1 LTSSTRFTFDGIIS
15 EDISGIVVA
24 VYLTDST
31 TNKQIWG
38 EIHRYGAESG
48 QFSTFQ
54 EEVADSIAV
63 KTIDAHGIIA
73 KTLSRHSRTILSA
86 DL

>member
-1 LTSSTRFTFDGIIS
+1 M
-15 EDISGIVVA
+15 A

-38 EIHRYGAESG
+38 ETHRYGAESG

-63 KTIDAHGIIA
+63 KTIDAHWIIA